1 MDNNIAFEL
10 CSGDQKILLDGNQF
24 AVVDYGGIEATDY
37 ELVTTENINGIG
49 AKVNK
54 RKLLPR
60 PITIEFDYLGY
71 DDRPAVRQK
80 LVGFFSPLSSGILRI
95 HYMGVTRVITYE
107 VQKLMFSS
115 KNVYD
120 YISCLLE
127 LTCLDP
133 AMLAEYSES
142 DQMSTWIGGWKLKF
156 TLPFHLRRRGPK
168 QKTII
173 NGGHLDTPV
182 QVVFQGPAEN
192 PRIINKTTGE
202 KIIVNQTLTE
212 DDFLHIDT
220 DPDHISVQI
229 ERGGTLEDAYGYI
242 DLDTDFFMLRPG
254 ENAIEYGTDNEL
266 DPQQVV
272 IIHRERYLGI

>member
-1 MDNNIAFEL
+1 MDNNIVFEL

-24 AVVDYGGIEATDY
+24 AVVDYSGIEATDY
-37 ELVTTENINGIG
+37 DIVSEENINGMG
-49 AKVNK
+49 AKVKK

-60 PITIEFDYLGY
+60 PVTIEFDYLGY

-80 LVGFFSPLSSGILRI
+80 LIGFFSPLSSGALRV

-127 LTCLDP
+127 LTCMDP
-133 AMLAEYSES
+133 AMLAEYPES

-182 QVVFQGPAEN
+182 QVIFQGPAEN

-202 KIIVNQTLTE
+202 KIIINQTLTE

-229 ERGGTLEDAYGYI
+229 ERGGVLEDAYGYI
-242 DLDTDFFMLRPG
+242 DLDTDFFQLRQG
-254 ENAIEYGTDNEL
+254 ENVIEYGTDNEL

>member
-71 DDRPAVRQK
+71 DDRPVVRQK

-115 KNVYD
+115 KNVHD

-127 LTCLDP
+127 LTCMDP

-182 QVVFQGPAEN
+182 QVIFQGPAEN
-192 PRIINKTTGE
+192 PRIVNRTIGE
-202 KIIVNQTLTE
+202 QIIVNRTLTE
-212 DDFLHIDT
+212 DDFLRIDT
-220 DPDHISVQI
+220 DPDHISVKI
-229 ERGGTLEDAYGYI
+229 ERNGVVEDAYGYI
-242 DLDTDFFMLRPG
+242 DLDTDFFQLAPG
-254 ENAIEYGTDNEL
+254 ENVIEYGTDNEL

-272 IIHRERYLGI
+272 IVHRERYLGI

>member
-1 MDNNIAFEL
+1 MITFNFDNGKDRLAF
-10 CSGDQKILLDGNQF
+10 DDTDFTVLD
-24 AVVDYGGIEATDY
+24 YSGIEATDY
-37 ELVTTENINGIG
+37 DLVTKDNINGIG
-49 AKVNK
+49 ATIKK

-60 PITIEFDYLGY
+60 PVTIEFEYEGY
-71 DDRPAVRQK
+71 ADRASIRQM
-80 LVGFFSPLSSGILRI
+80 LIGFFSPLSTGTLKV
-95 HYMGVTRVITYE
+95 HCMGVTRVIAYE
-107 VQKLMFSS
+107 VQKLMFAS
-115 KNVYD
+115 KNVHD

-173 NGGHLDTPV
+173 NGGHLDTPIR
-182 QVVFQGPAEN
+182 VVFQGPAKN
-192 PRIINKTTGE
+192 PRIVNKTTGE

-254 ENAIEYGTDNEL
+254 ENVIEYGTDNEL

>member
-1 MDNNIAFEL
+1 MDSKIIFEL
-10 CSGDQKILLDGNQF
+10 CRGDKKLRLDGNQF
-24 AVVDYGGIEATDY
+24 AVVDYSGIEATDY
-37 ELVTTENINGIG
+37 EIVSEENINGMG
-49 AKVNK
+49 AKVKK

-60 PITIEFDYLGY
+60 PVTIEFDYLGY

-80 LVGFFSPLSSGILRI
+80 LVGFFSPLSSGLLRVR
-95 HYMGVTRVITYE
+95 YMGVTRVITYE

-115 KNVYD
+115 KNVHD

-127 LTCLDP
+127 LTCMDP

-142 DQMSTWIGGWKLKF
+142 DQMSTWIGGLKLKF

-173 NGGHLDTPV
+173 NGGHLDAPV
-182 QVVFQGPAEN
+182 QVIFQGPAEN
-192 PRIINKTTGE
+192 PRIINQTTGE
-202 KIIVNQTLTE
+202 RIIVNRTLTE
-212 DDFLHIDT
+212 DDFLRIDT

-229 ERGGTLEDAYGYI
+229 ERNGVAEDAYGYI
-242 DLDTDFFMLRPG
+242 DLDTDFFQLVPG
-254 ENAIEYGTDNEL
+254 ENVIEYGTDNEL